1 MLYWDESM
9 SESAADMDHR
19 LTITGMQ
26 DAVGS
31 RTVGGLDIVY
41 TKLAVDL
48 QNMMAGQADP
58 ASGGHCWKPC
68 ATNSDATRAVSPC

>member
-1 MLYWDESM
+1 MLYWGESM
-9 SESAADMDHR
+9 SESPPDMDHR

-31 RTVGGLDIVY
+31 RTAGGLDVVY

-48 QNMMAGQADP
+48 QNLVAETGRSASRGDP
-58 ASGGHCWKPC
+58 
-68 ATNSDATRAVSPC
+68 